1 MRLIGRHFL
10 ILLFVSIVVAAQQPS
25 TQATQQPSTPS
36 AQPTYTLTVYVDGVN
51 KDGGNIGILV
61 FNNDKG
67 WAEDRFAA
75 LKDIVVDAHP
85 GTVVVKIPG
94 LPAGNYAL
102 AVAHDVNRNH
112 KVDKNWIGKPTEQW
126 GMSNNPHATIKA
138 PPFKKAMFNLSHD
151 ADVHIEMQ

>member
-1 MRLIGRHFL
+1 MRSFLSL
-10 ILLFVSIVVAAQQPS
+10 ILIVLLLGMLGAAQQSP
-25 TQATQQPSTPS
+25 APAAP
-36 AQPTYTLTVYVDGVN
+36 AKPATYTLTVYVDGVN
-51 KDGGNIGILV
+51 KDGGNVGILV

-85 GTVVVKIPG
+85 GTVVVKIPD
-94 LPAGNYAL
+94 LPAGTYAL

-112 KVDKNWIGKPTEQW
+112 KVDKNWFGKPTEQW

-138 PPFKKAMFNLSHD
+138 PAFKKATFNLTGD
-151 ADVHIEMQ
+151 ADIHIEMQ